1 MANVHWFNLAS
12 MFSDKS
18 PTTDYTA
25 WWAQKLHFAFDSYLQ
40 QESEMGL
47 DYMFGTTSYS
57 KDLVQVLLRDFI
69 LCIKRH
75 KRDEFPMS
83 FGVKFQIWLSFLCQ
97 AFEQHSLPG
106 SHDTHSTVQILTV
119 KQNFFKTTLTSAQEI
134 SGIKHI
140 PEPVN
145 LLSSEPVFFVRS
157 ELLSFKFLTEKTV
170 HSPVIFSKPST
181 ALSCVKD
188 PKHNAR
194 NFKKILQST
203 TENPPGCTKQQTS
216 VFPDYEHLYQEFC
229 TIFLWDHI
237 HERTNI
243 KLDNSSGAQSFLSL
257 ETIPSTQNSNLPIF
271 DPATSIKPNIAASQR
286 NSKSSVIF
294 QSPIYLTRKFDK
306 PLQPKTIIPPGFDN
320 SSQAQT
326 LVNFSWTIKGIQF
339 VTKRFSAFP
348 ISHGSTKTSLQN
360 IKQTLAMDETTSDYV
375 HRWFLATQKIDK
387 IVCR

>member
-1 MANVHWFNLAS
+1 
-12 MFSDKS
+12 
-18 PTTDYTA
+18 
-25 WWAQKLHFAFDSYLQ
+25 
-40 QESEMGL
+40 
-47 DYMFGTTSYS
+47 
-57 KDLVQVLLRDFI
+57 
-69 LCIKRH
+69 
-75 KRDEFPMS
+75 MS

-157 ELLSFKFLTEKTV
+157 ELLSFKFLTEKTAD
-170 HSPVIFSKPST
+170 SPVISSKPST
-181 ALSCVKD
+181 AFSCVKH
-188 PKHNAR
+188 PEHNAR
-194 NFKKILQST
+194 NFKQILQST

-257 ETIPSTQNSNLPIF
+257 ETIPSTQNSTFLSLTLLLQQNL
-271 DPATSIKPNIAASQR
+271 TLQQVNETQ
-286 NSKSSVIF
+286 NL
-294 QSPIYLTRKFDK
+294 QSYFNPQYT
-306 PLQPKTIIPPGFDN
+306 
-320 SSQAQT
+320 
-326 LVNFSWTIKGIQF
+326 
-339 VTKRFSAFP
+339 
-348 ISHGSTKTSLQN
+348 
-360 IKQTLAMDETTSDYV
+360 
-375 HRWFLATQKIDK
+375 
-387 IVCR
+387 